1 MRALLALT
9 LALAFS
15 VQIVADEADPLAEYQ
30 WLNRPLVIFADTP
43 NDPRFLRQMELLNI
57 DPEELEM
64 RDVVILTDT
73 DPSVDNPLREKL
85 RPRDFM
91 LVLLGK
97 DGKVALRKPSP
108 WTVRELSRAIDKM
121 PMRQDEILQNQ

>member
-73 DPSVDNPLREKL
+73 DPSVDNPLRKKL